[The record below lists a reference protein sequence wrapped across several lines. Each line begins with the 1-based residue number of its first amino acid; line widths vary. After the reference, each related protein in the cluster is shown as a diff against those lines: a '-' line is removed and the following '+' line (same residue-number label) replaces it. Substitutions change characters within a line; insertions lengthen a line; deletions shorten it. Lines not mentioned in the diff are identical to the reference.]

1 MVAGSIPAVGSIQS
15 IMSQENLIKF
25 ECTECKKLNY
35 HSKKNKKTIKARLE
49 MHKFCKSCKKHT
61 GHKETK

>member
-1 MVAGSIPAVGSIQS
+1 
-15 IMSQENLIKF
+15 MSQDNLIKL

-35 HSKKNKKTIKARLE
+35 HSKKNKKTIKGRLE
-49 MHKFCKSCKKHT
+49 MSKFCKACKKHT

>member
-1 MVAGSIPAVGSIQS
+1 
-15 IMSQENLIKF
+15 MSQENLIKL

-49 MHKFCKSCKKHT
+49 MRKFCKQCKKHS